1 MISQVSYELIYML
14 HKTPFTMKL
23 HFHLQGAEKKNIINH
38 LLILLI
44 EHIIS
49 LSNAKI

>member
-23 HFHLQGAEKKNIINH
+23 HFHLQGAEKETLSIIY
-38 LLILLI
+38 LYLLI